1 MASMKPS
8 KPGPYE
14 GKRDSLVVETW
25 LYQLDVYLNLLQV
38 ANPNV
43 VLDENS
49 RVMFATT
56 LLKGHAANWWYM
68 LVQAGQAPNQWEN
81 FKTALRNEF
90 VPQNSERRNR
100 DKLRVLR
107 QTASVAG
114 YLTAFRNLVI
124 AIPGMNE
131 AEKLDRFTA
140 GLKNEVKIE
149 VLKANPVDLNTA
161 SQIALNVDN
170 AIYAAGMFNRNV
182 FVGNAGPQPMEI
194 GNVERGTHYRGK
206 AFKKGK
212 VNVNKSQRKID
223 LENNACFTCHKPGCR
238 PWKHDD
244 YVDTNNAEASASA
257 KSSDNESEN

>member
-1 MASMKPS
+1 MAYMKPS

-14 GKRDSLVVETW
+14 GKRVSLIVETW

-38 ANPNV
+38 SNPNV

-68 LVQAGQAPNQWEN
+68 LVQSGQAPNQWEN
-81 FKTALRNEF
+81 FKSALRTEF

-100 DKLRVLR
+100 DKLRSLR

-124 AIPGMNE
+124 AIPGMND

-140 GLKNEVKIE
+140 GLKQEVKIE
-149 VLKANPVDLNTA
+149 VLKANPVDLSTA

-170 AIYAAGMFNRNV
+170 AIYAAGMFQRSK
-182 FVGNAGPQPMEI
+182 FAFNADPQPMEI
-194 GNVERGTHYRGK
+194 GNVEQGTHYRGK
-206 AFKKGK
+206 AFKKSSK
-212 VNVNKSQRKID
+212 VKKTQKEKD

-238 PWKHDD
+238 PWKHKD
-244 YVDTNNAEASASA
+244 YVDTNNSEAS
-257 KSSDNESEN
+257 KSCDGSDNESEN